1 MALYH
6 SGVATISTSSTKVLG
21 KACHSAFVWL
31 HSYHNSL
38 SSKLTLSNYWLMV
51 DTAEISTITKTKSKS
66 ILTGRSAGSL
76 QGRPVGA
83 EIGRQNA
90 FFLGGL
96 QLSRF
101 P

>member
-1 MALYH
+1 MA
-6 SGVATISTSSTKVLG
+6 
-21 KACHSAFVWL
+21 
-31 HSYHNSL
+31 
-38 SSKLTLSNYWLMV
+38 MMR
-51 DTAEISTITKTKSKS
+51 TAEIWTITKAKSKS